1 MKDLKKLAN
10 QCMAELDAI
19 GIQYGNVI
27 SWEVNTRAKNRW
39 GQCRY
44 IGGRRYSINI
54 TNRLLDDNLP
64 DEAAKQTIIHELLHS
79 VNGCMNHGPNWK
91 RVADKVNRAYHYNIK
106 RTTSY
111 DEKGVEPPKPREPK
125 YIVRCPSCGYQWK
138 HYRKCFAVENPML
151 CTCSKCGVKLERI
164 K

>member
-10 QCMAELDAI
+10 ECMTELDAI

-44 IGGRRYSINI
+44 IGGGRYSINI

-79 VNGCMNHGPNWK
+79 VDGCMNHGTNWK
-91 RVADKVNRAYHYNIK
+91 RVADKVNRVYHYNIK

-111 DEKGVEPPKPREPK
+111 DEKGVEPPKPK
-125 YIVRCPSCGYQWK
+125 YIVACPCCGRTWEYVRMCDTVKRPQA
-138 HYRKCFAVENPML
+138 Y
-151 CTCSKCGVKLERI
+151 TCGVCHENLERI